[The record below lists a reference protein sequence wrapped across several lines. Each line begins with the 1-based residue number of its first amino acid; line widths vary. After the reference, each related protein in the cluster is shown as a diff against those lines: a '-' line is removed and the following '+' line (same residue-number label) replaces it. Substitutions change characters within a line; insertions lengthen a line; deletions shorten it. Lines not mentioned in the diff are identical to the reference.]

1 MSKKIFL
8 DTYTF
13 FIWAFHIRNL
23 RPRSH
28 TLSDFKGPGAVA
40 LQQAWDESFTAEDQF
55 EGKKAI
61 VMQ

>member
-1 MSKKIFL
+1 MSKQIFL

-28 TLSDFKGPGAVA
+28 TLIDFKGPGAVA
-40 LQQAWDESFTAEDQF
+40 LQQAWNELFAAEDQF
-55 EGKKAI
+55 EGEKAI